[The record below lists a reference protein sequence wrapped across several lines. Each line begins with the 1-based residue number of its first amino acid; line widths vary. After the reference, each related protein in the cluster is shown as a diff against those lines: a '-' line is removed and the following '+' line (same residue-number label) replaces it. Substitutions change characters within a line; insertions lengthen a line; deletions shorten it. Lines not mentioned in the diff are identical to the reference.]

1 LLSWAFALL
10 VAAIALRL
18 AISLLVSIAPELI
31 GVSIALGVA
40 YGAHV
45 IYEFRRSRW
54 WLLATPVGDGKN
66 ACYGVKTNKSIDNI

>member
-54 WLLATPVGDGKN
+54 
-66 ACYGVKTNKSIDNI
+66 